1 MLKQKKNPKKRKRSR
16 QNPQE
21 QQDPWSEILAVCVQS
36 NSMPEKRRS
45 CPQKSQP
52 ASHYCNT
59 PRAREDGGAA
69 PRNKTKENRTK
80 PPRIIWDNKVS
91 PRHLDTLMHRIP

>member
-36 NSMPEKRRS
+36 NSVPEKRRS

-59 PRAREDGGAA
+59 PRAREDGGGS
-69 PRNKTKENRTK
+69 PQKQDKRKQNKT
-80 PPRIIWDNKVS
+80 PHS
-91 PRHLDTLMHRIP
+91 YMG